1 MEQEWS
7 GSTLSGR
14 KINGWL
20 EGEGRC
26 VLPNGV
32 VYEGQFKG
40 GNFHGRG
47 VLIYPD
53 GGRYTAE
60 WEDGLAVSGNYSFKD
75 GLAYQL
81 ENWTYLAPSDRRFVK
96 EVQEGFDPQ
105 WTVQQ
110 RMTKMPRGT
119 YDTGDGYFSGD
130 TGELRSFDGR
140 SLVAVPNALFANWI
154 ITHCKRGGEGHSKS
168 NV

>member
-1 MEQEWS
+1 MPIYS
-7 GSTLSGR
+7 R
-14 KINGWL
+14 RWL
-20 EGEGRC
+20 HPLY
-26 VLPNGV
+26 VSISLLI
-32 VYEGQFKG
+32 
-40 GNFHGRG
+40 G

-119 YDTGDGYFSGD
+119 YDTGNASPGMWRGC
-130 TGELRSFDGR
+130 GERQFTLLRMLKPPLCLCSAQIGNAVTIL
-140 SLVAVPNALFANWI
+140 LVCE
-154 ITHCKRGGEGHSKS
+154 CKQ
-168 NV
+168 